1 MPPAVWD
8 SLLVRQN
15 LKNRTS
21 YDTGKATYQKKY
33 TNADFYKDGKFDQE
47 AAKEAFLDMFKF
59 YGVPYTPLMEKDIW
73 FTDFG
78 LGDFENVGMGGIFW
92 VNDPEYGYFAH
103 AIYLL
108 PGQMIP
114 EHAHVKRHSLRN
126 MSRGW

>member
-1 MPPAVWD
+1 MGLAACTAESKKTEQVMT
-8 SLLVRQN
+8 QE
-15 LKNRTS
+15 
-21 YDTGKATYQKKY
+21 KATYQKKY

-47 AAKEAFLDMFKF
+47 AAQRRHSLTCLKF

-92 VNDPEYGYFAH
+92 VNDQNMATFAH

-114 EHAHVKRHSLRN
+114 EHAHVKN
-126 MSRGW
+126 GIPGENTSRGW